1 MLRLRPNYQESYE
14 KIVNF
19 ADIPADI
26 KCIFSDMS
34 QFYEGMRNLIHEGN
48 EKKIIIGADGSIE
61 FIIDIIVFG
70 RSIQKKLKFS
80 L

>member
-1 MLRLRPNYQESYE
+1 
-14 KIVNF
+14 
-19 ADIPADI
+19 
-26 KCIFSDMS
+26 MS

>member
-1 MLRLRPNYQESYE
+1 
-14 KIVNF
+14 
-19 ADIPADI
+19 
-26 KCIFSDMS
+26 MS
-34 QFYEGMRNLIHEGN
+34 QFYEGMRNLIQEGN